1 MTSNLGAD
9 LIRRSTEVGF
19 GAQEGMLDFKAMQE
33 KIEGSVKKAFKP
45 EFINRLDGIVIFKPL
60 DRPHLFQVIELEV
73 KKVKTRLARKNI
85 NLDLDEK
92 AKEFLVTKGFQPEM
106 GARPLRRVI
115 EQYLEDPLAEK
126 LLLNPGK
133 GGYWHVSVEGDKLLF
148 IEQEPPPEKSKNQLV
163 SNAQK

>member
-19 GAQEGMLDFKAMQE
+19 GVQEGMLDFKGMQE

-60 DRPHLFQVIELEV
+60 DRNHLFAVLTLEV
-73 KKVKTRLARKNI
+73 VKIKKRLSRKQIEI
-85 NLDLDEK
+85 NLDDK
-92 AKEFLVTKGFQPEM
+92 AKKFLVGKGFDPAM
-106 GARPLRRVI
+106 GARPLRRFL

-133 GGYWHVSVEGDKLLF
+133 GGSWLISSEGDKLSFTEVETIPAQPL
-148 IEQEPPPEKSKNQLV
+148 ELTAPKTEP
-163 SNAQK
+163 